1 MTESGAKQFRDLP
14 PSAKLVFKTLE
25 YADGELTQQD
35 IVVRSR
41 LSARTARYAL
51 DRLES
56 NEMIDKRI
64 DLTDARQDLYKLS

>member
-41 LSARTARYAL
+41 LSYVQTE
-51 DRLES
+51 DRWS
-56 NEMIDKRI
+56 RFVQPGVV
-64 DLTDARQDLYKLS
+64 A